1 MAQEIND
8 GNFEEL
14 VTKSDKVVMIDF
26 WAEWCGPCRMISPI
40 VDEMSAEFDGKAV
53 IGKVNVDENPGI
65 TAKLKIRNIPTL
77 LFFKNGAEVD
87 KIVGAAS
94 KASITSKLN
103 SLL

>member
-8 GNFEEL
+8 GNFDEL
-14 VTKSDKVVMIDF
+14 VIKSDKVVMIDF
-26 WAEWCGPCRMISPI
+26 WAEWCGPCRMIAPI
-40 VDEMSAEFDGKAV
+40 VEEMSKEFDGKAI

-77 LFFKNGAEVD
+77 LFYKNGVEVD

-94 KASITSKLN
+94 KSAIADKLN

>member
-1 MAQEIND
+1 
-8 GNFEEL
+8 
-14 VTKSDKVVMIDF
+14 
-26 WAEWCGPCRMISPI
+26 
-40 VDEMSAEFDGKAV
+40 
-53 IGKVNVDENPGI
+53 
-65 TAKLKIRNIPTL
+65 PTL

>member
-1 MAQEIND
+1 MAHEITDN
-8 GNFEEL
+8 NFDQMVLNSDNL
-14 VTKSDKVVMIDF
+14 VMLDF
-26 WAEWCGPCRMISPI
+26 WAEWCGPCRMIGPI
-40 VDEMSAEFDGKAV
+40 VEELSSEYDGKAI

>member
-14 VTKSDKVVMIDF
+14 IAKSDKVIMIDF
-26 WAEWCGPCRMISPI
+26 WAEWCGPCRMIAPI
-40 VDEMSAEFDGKAV
+40 VDEISKEFDGKAI

-65 TAKLKIRNIPTL
+65 TSKLKIRNIPTL
-77 LFFKNGAEVD
+77 LFYKNGNEVD
-87 KIVGAAS
+87 KIVGSSS
-94 KASITSKLN
+94 KSAIVSKLN

>member
-8 GNFEEL
+8 GNYEEL
-14 VTKSDKVVMIDF
+14 VIKSGKVVMIDF
-26 WAEWCGPCRMISPI
+26 WAEWCGPCRMIAPI
-40 VDEMSAEFDGKAV
+40 VEEMSKDFDGKAI
-53 IGKVNVDENPGI
+53 IGKVNVDDNPGI

-77 LFFKNGAEVD
+77 LFYKNGEEVD

-94 KASITSKLN
+94 KSAITDKLN

>member
-1 MAQEIND
+1 MAHEITDN
-8 GNFEEL
+8 NFDQM
-14 VTKSDKVVMIDF
+14 VSNSDKVVMLDF
-26 WAEWCGPCRMISPI
+26 WAEWCGPCRMIGPI
-40 VDEMSAEFDGKAV
+40 VEELSREYDGKAI

-94 KASITSKLN
+94 KASIASKLN
-103 SLL
+103 SLF

>member
-65 TAKLKIRNIPTL
+65 TSKLKIRNIPTL
-77 LFFKNGAEVD
+77 LFFKNGLEVD
-87 KIVGAAS
+87 KIVGSAS
-94 KASITSKLN
+94 KSAIVSKLN
-103 SLL
+103 SYL